1 MAIRQKKS
9 RNLMGTPSR
18 SGDTT
23 VRVDRSTSGV
33 ISRLSREIG
42 LPRKEIIA
50 LAVERLRRHRV
61 LASANAGFAA
71 MKRDS
76 AAWRDE
82 LEDRAGWETT
92 LADGLA
98 DE

>member
-1 MAIRQKKS
+1 M
-9 RNLMGTPSR
+9 
-18 SGDTT
+18 
-23 VRVDRSTSGV
+23 RVDRATSGV
-33 ISRLSREIG
+33 IARLAREIG
-42 LPRKEIIA
+42 VARKEIVA

-61 LASANAGFAA
+61 LESANAGFAA

-82 LEDRAGWETT
+82 LEERAGWETT